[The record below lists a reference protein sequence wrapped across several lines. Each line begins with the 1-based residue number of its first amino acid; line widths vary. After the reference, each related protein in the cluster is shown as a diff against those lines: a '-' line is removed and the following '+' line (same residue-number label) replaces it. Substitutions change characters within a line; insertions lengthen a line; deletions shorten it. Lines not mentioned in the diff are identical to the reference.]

1 MAGDFLSQDEVDA
14 LLKGVTGEADE
25 PEEGESEGAGIR
37 AYNLGTQERIVR
49 GRMPTLELVNERF
62 ARYLRIG
69 MFNYMHRNAEIS
81 VGPIRVQK
89 YSEFIRNLVVPTN
102 LNLVAAKP
110 LRGTS
115 LFVFDPNLVFLV
127 VDNMFGGDGR
137 FHTRVEGRDFTATEQ
152 RIIQGL
158 LGVVFAE
165 YSKSWKPVH
174 DITFEY
180 IRSEMN
186 SQFANIATPSEIVVS
201 TTFTLEFGGATAD
214 MHICFPYSMLE
225 PIRDLLY
232 STMQSDQLS
241 TDKRWIGTLRKQLQS
256 AEVEVVAQ
264 LGSGKISLRE
274 ILKLKVGDVIPLN
287 IPSKIEAQV
296 DHVPL
301 MECTYGQ
308 QNGTAMEDEGQI
320 SEDDWAAAMS
330 EQAVAEAT
338 PQPAAQP
345 ADIFPSFGGTGT
357 GGGMMNELDMILDI
371 PVQITVE
378 LGRTKITIKNLLQLA
393 HGSVVELEAMAG
405 EPMDVLVNG
414 TLIAQGEVV
423 VVNDKFGIRL
433 TDIITPSE
441 RMRKIN
447 R

>member
-14 LLKGVTGEADE
+14 LLKGVTGETDE
-25 PEEGESEGAGIR
+25 PEEHGGDDASIR

-69 MFNYMHRNAEIS
+69 LFNYMHRNAEIS

-110 LRGTS
+110 LRGTA

-165 YSKSWKPVH
+165 YSKSWKPVY
-174 DITFEY
+174 DISFEY

-201 TTFTLEFGGATAD
+201 TSFTLEFGGATAD

-241 TDKRWIGTLRKQLQS
+241 TDKRWIITLRKQLQG
-256 AEVEVVAQ
+256 AEVEIVAQ
-264 LGSGKISLRE
+264 LGSGTVSLRD
-274 ILKLKVGDVIPLN
+274 ILKLKPGDVIPIT
-287 IPSKIEAQV
+287 IPPRVEALV
-296 DHVPL
+296 DNVPL
-301 MECTYGQ
+301 IECSYGQ
-308 QNGTAMEDEGQI
+308 QNGQYALRVEKFI
-320 SEDDWAAAMS
+320 
-330 EQAVAEAT
+330 AT
-338 PQPAAQP
+338 PPETGSGDVVA
-345 ADIFPSFGGTGT
+345 GG
-357 GGGMMNELDMILDI
+357 
-371 PVQITVE
+371 
-378 LGRTKITIKNLLQLA
+378 KN
-393 HGSVVELEAMAG
+393 V
-405 EPMDVLVNG
+405 
-414 TLIAQGEVV
+414 
-423 VVNDKFGIRL
+423 
-433 TDIITPSE
+433 
-441 RMRKIN
+441 
-447 R
+447 